1 MPTPAYIK
9 IEGETQGLITQGATT
24 SESLGLTKEGH
35 EDEAIIYELIHKIE
49 RPSNP
54 DSGKITGPP
63 KHGPLTIKKEID
75 KSTPLLYNAL
85 TSGERLTKCEISCYR
100 SDENGKDEHYFSII
114 LEAASIIDITSVLP
128 NCKDPNMEQLEHM
141 EEVSFR
147 YRKITWSH
155 EVSGTTG
162 MQDWKEARE

>member
-9 IEGETQGLITQGATT
+9 IEGETQGLITQGAST
-24 SESLGLTKEGH
+24 SESLGLTKRGH
-35 EDEAIIYELIHKIE
+35 EDEAIIYELNHKIK
-49 RPSNP
+49 RPSDS
-54 DSGKITGPP
+54 DSGIITGPP
-63 KHGPLTIKKEID
+63 IHGPLTIKKEID
-75 KSTPLLYNAL
+75 KSSPLLYNAL

-100 SDENGKDEHYFSII
+100 TNENGEDEHYFSII
-114 LEAASIIDITSVLP
+114 LEAASIIDITSNLP
-128 NCKDPNMEQLEHM
+128 NCKDPNLKQLTHM

-162 MQDWKEARE
+162 MHDWEEPRE